1 MEEKQ
6 NIHILK
12 YYGNNNFFAA
22 LCENKDDYYILIAK
36 TYGIDILTE
45 RDIERCLNKNN
56 ICLAHIVTSYRAKAE
71 IDFKMVE
78 DKTLFKL
85 IKIKDEDEFDHLVKV
100 LECIL

>member
-6 NIHILK
+6 HLNIKK
-12 YYGNNNFFAA
+12 YYGTDNFFAA
-22 LCENKDDYYILIAK
+22 LCKDKDDYYILIAK

-45 RDIERCLNKNN
+45 RDIERCLNRND
-56 ICLAHIVTSYRAKAE
+56 ICIAHIVTSYRAKAE

-85 IKIKDEDEFDHLVKV
+85 IKIEDEEEFDRFIKILEWV
-100 LECIL
+100 L